1 MEHSMQFADHPLI
14 TVIAPIFQLSA
25 TMMKKST
32 RTSRIYFV
40 VRSTGVG
47 VVADHLISA
56 TPAVLAFLVL
66 KWPHVLAC

>member
-1 MEHSMQFADHPLI
+1 MHFADHLLI

-32 RTSRIYFV
+32 RTSRIYVV
-40 VRSTGVG
+40 VRSSVG